1 MKIKKL
7 YHKLFNVI
15 VLYFFSLYLFYDEL
29 NIIIFGRPRIS
40 IILPIYNKEKYLN
53 RSIGS
58 ILNQTFKDI
67 EIIAVNDGSTDNSLN
82 MLEDFKNT
90 DSRIKI
96 VNNEK
101 NCGLCYS
108 RAMGLLNSTGEYIMF
123 LEPDDLFE
131 GKDNLEYLYNQ
142 YKNTK
147 EDLIIYNYYNVN
159 RKMKRTRCEKYDKTL
174 TQPEIFEI
182 AFSNY
187 KVHDELIWNKIIKRK
202 LLLKICK
209 LLKKFIMGEKWNHH
223 EDHVWSLLSHKLAKS
238 MRCVDKIAYIYEKN
252 NQSITR
258 NVGSVLELKNYLNRQ
273 EALHE
278 IIFDKNRE
286 KYLFNSIN
294 GLISRIKN
302 NSFFLNLTKSDEE
315 IKFRTIKLI
324 SDFINRYE
332 NKTLNIKG
340 ITSFLDI
347 IV

>member
-1 MKIKKL
+1 
-7 YHKLFNVI
+7 
-15 VLYFFSLYLFYDEL
+15 
-29 NIIIFGRPRIS
+29 
-40 IILPIYNKEKYLN
+40 
-53 RSIGS
+53 
-58 ILNQTFKDI
+58 
-67 EIIAVNDGSTDNSLN
+67 

-252 NQSITR
+252 EQSLSKNTGTII
-258 NVGSVLELKNYLNRQ
+258 ELNNILKRH
-273 EALHE
+273 EAYE
-278 IIFDKNRE
+278 IIFDKNTE
-286 KYLFNSIN
+286 KYFFSSIN
-294 GLISRIKN
+294 DFITRIKN
-302 NSFFLNLTKSDEE
+302 NNYFVNLLKTDEDLKLRA
-315 IKFRTIKLI
+315 IKIL
-324 SDFINRYE
+324 SDFISRYE
-332 NKTLNIKG
+332 DKTLNIKR
-340 ITSFLDI
+340 ITSFLDSI
-347 IV
+347 I